1 MAKLKTIISRSSYQ
15 IKNTN
20 EEINKKAWVKM
31 WLCGELGNKMW
42 EDVMKNKNAQNWE
55 LGKNNAYK
63 RDFWGVK
70 NPDFWGTKKKKK
82 SPHIIWEQAT
92 TWGDTVNPNLI
103 WGAKQN
109 KTNKKTNKT
118 SVRWSSNDERSR
130 QKKQTN
136 KKNVLLPK
144 HELRGSFW

>member
-1 MAKLKTIISRSSYQ
+1 
-15 IKNTN
+15 
-20 EEINKKAWVKM
+20 
-31 WLCGELGNKMW
+31 
-42 EDVMKNKNAQNWE
+42 MKNKNAQNWE

-109 KTNKKTNKT
+109 KQT
-118 SVRWSSNDERSR
+118 
-130 QKKQTN
+130 KKQTKQAWDEVAMMKEVD
-136 KKNVLLPK
+136 KKNKQTKKMCFCQNMNLEVAFDNKQHMKQKQQKTTTTTKKDQTCGLFNK
-144 HELRGSFW
+144 RG